1 MRGEDPDEQNKK
13 ITPLKVRNQGQRSI
27 TQSGK
32 QSSIEIDTKQKNF
45 ITVENNVYRG

>member
-27 TQSGK
+27 AHSLEQN
-32 QSSIEIDTKQKNF
+32 SIEID
-45 ITVENNVYRG
+45 